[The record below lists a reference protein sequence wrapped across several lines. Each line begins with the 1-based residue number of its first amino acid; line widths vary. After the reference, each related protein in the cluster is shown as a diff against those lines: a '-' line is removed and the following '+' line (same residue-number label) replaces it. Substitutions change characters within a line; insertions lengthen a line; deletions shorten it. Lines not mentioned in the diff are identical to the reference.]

1 MDTVGL
7 IRWDYADANTDLGTN
22 DIKSIAGAGLI
33 VGVVVELLIIGD
45 DCWLELEFGLSS
57 VIIMVVVV
65 VRGGEELK
73 RHEGLWEKQ

>member
-1 MDTVGL
+1 MQLAPPWPFFCYLFLPSLAYIINMDTVGF

-45 DCWLELEFGLSS
+45 DC
-57 VIIMVVVV
+57 
-65 VRGGEELK
+65 
-73 RHEGLWEKQ
+73 